1 MLMMSRC
8 RQRETTMQNILVID
22 DEPDVRDAVKRVLDR
37 AGYSVRTVDNA
48 TDALVELK
56 RVATDV
62 VITDIIMP
70 KIDGVQAIE
79 SIRKA
84 FPSVRIIAISGGGN
98 FGISTYQPTAIT
110 TTAYLASAEVAGAHL
125 ALTKP
130 FESGDLIQA
139 VEKVLGVGHA

>member
-1 MLMMSRC
+1 
-8 RQRETTMQNILVID
+8 MQNILVID
-22 DEPDVRDAVKRVLDR
+22 DEPDVRDAVKRVLER
-37 AGYSVRTVDNA
+37 AGYSVRTADNA
-48 TDALVELK
+48 IDALAELE

-70 KIDGVQAIE
+70 KINGVQAIE

-130 FESGDLIQA
+130 FESADLIQA

>member
-1 MLMMSRC
+1 MLRC
-8 RQRETTMQNILVID
+8 RLREAKMQNILVID
-22 DEPDVRDAVKRVLDR
+22 DEPDVRDAVKRVLER
-37 AGYSVRTVDNA
+37 AGYSVRTADSAVE
-48 TDALVELK
+48 ALAELE

-62 VITDIIMP
+62 IITDIIMP
-70 KIDGVQAIE
+70 KVNGVQAIE

-110 TTAYLASAEVAGAHL
+110 TTAYLVSAEAAGAHL
-125 ALTKP
+125 VLTKP